1 MQQMTKNMMARI
13 LKNLRKVEEENN
25 FMKIEMCKL
34 EEENKALKSEIRK
47 LKAARKWL
55 MLVVVCICIMVIA
68 VLLPSGNER
77 NVNLKMLH

>member
-1 MQQMTKNMMARI
+1 MTKNMMARI
-13 LKNLRKVEEENN
+13 LKNLRKAEEENN

-55 MLVVVCICIMVIA
+55 MLVVGCICIMVID
-68 VLLPSGNER
+68 VLLPNGNER